1 MDTVRIEY
9 MILNGSGSSVIQNWT
24 NAEGSVQNDAQ
35 IYAPRALQLKN
46 RFSGEGRQARVR
58 IVSEQSNRV
67 VDIMS

>member
-9 MILNGSGSSVIQNWT
+9 MILNGSSVIQNWT

-46 RFSGEGRQARVR
+46 RFSRESRQARVR

>member
-9 MILNGSGSSVIQNWT
+9 MILNGSSVIQNWT

-35 IYAPRALQLKN
+35 VYAPRAINLQN
-46 RFSGEGRQARVR
+46 RYSNENRQARVR

>member
-9 MILNGSGSSVIQNWT
+9 MILNGPSVIQNWT

-35 IYAPRALQLKN
+35 IYAPRAFQLKN
-46 RFSGEGRQARVR
+46 RFSGESRQARVR

-67 VDIMS
+67 VDIIS